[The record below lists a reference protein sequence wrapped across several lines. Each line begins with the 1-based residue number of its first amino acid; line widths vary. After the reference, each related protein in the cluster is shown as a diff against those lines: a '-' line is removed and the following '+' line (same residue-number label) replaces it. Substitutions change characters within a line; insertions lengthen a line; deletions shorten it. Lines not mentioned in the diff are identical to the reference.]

1 MQPATPG
8 SSAAKANSM
17 SKLLHTAISEMATA
31 QPEAPAVVMRS
42 ERITYGYL
50 DEASSRL
57 ATALRR
63 NGCEPGDRVA
73 LLLRKSTDALVAMVG
88 VLKAGCAYV
97 PLDPQSPPARLSAVL
112 ESSQPVALV
121 GHRATA
127 DTIGRIAPAC
137 MVAMMDTTVGATTGL
152 GHEDWASASAETL
165 DEISP
170 TEPAY
175 IMYTSGSTGQPKG
188 VLITHENATH
198 FANWAVAHFELGT
211 GDRNSS
217 HPAFHFDLSVLDIF
231 PTLRSGGSLHLIP
244 PEANLLPASIA
255 GLIGDQQLTQ
265 WVSVPSILTYIAKH
279 DAIPLGGYPDLRRVL
294 TCGEVLPTATLM
306 YWMERVPHARFSNL
320 YGPTEATVASS
331 FYDVADPPADTA
343 SSVPIGIPIPREE
356 LLVLTRD
363 MERAETGVIGN
374 LYIGG
379 AGLSP
384 GYWEDPVKTEAAFV
398 PDPWNP
404 GRIIYR
410 TGDLASIDEQGIHY
424 FHGRSDTQIKSRGYR
439 IELGDIE
446 AALSGLAYLLNAVVV
461 PVQDDNFGSV
471 SVSCA
476 YVPRP
481 GEEVTAVRIKRD
493 LNRLLPSY
501 MIPTGWREFSLFPTN
516 RNGKID
522 RGAIQSAMED
532 QSAAQV

>member
-1 MQPATPG
+1 M
-8 SSAAKANSM
+8 N
-17 SKLLHTAISEMATA
+17 KLLHTAISEMAAA

-42 ERITYGYL
+42 EQITYGYL

-97 PLDPQSPPARLSAVL
+97 PLDPDSPAARLSPVV
-112 ESSQPVALV
+112 ESSQPEALI

-127 DTIGRIAPAC
+127 DTIGQIAPAC

-152 GHEDWASASAETL
+152 GHEDWASARAETL
-165 DEISP
+165 DAISP

-175 IMYTSGSTGQPKG
+175 IIYTSGSTGQPKG
-188 VLITHENATH
+188 VLITHNNATH
-198 FANWAVAHFELGT
+198 FANWAVAHFELGA

-217 HPAFHFDLSVLDIF
+217 HAAFHFDLSVLDVF
-231 PTLRSGGSLHLIP
+231 PTLRSGGTLHLIP

-255 GLIGDQQLTQ
+255 GLIGEQQLTQ

-279 DAIPLGGYPDLRRVL
+279 DAIPPGGYPSLRRVL
-294 TCGEVLPTATLM
+294 TCGEVLPAATLI
-306 YWMERVPHARFSNL
+306 YWMERVPQARFSNL

-331 FYDVADPPADTA
+331 FHDVADPPADAA
-343 SSVPIGIPIPREE
+343 SSVPIGIPIPGEE

-363 MERAETGVIGN
+363 MERADTGVIGS

-384 GYWEDPVKTEAAFV
+384 GYWEDPAKTEAAFV
-398 PDPWNP
+398 ADPRNP

-410 TGDLASIDEQGIHY
+410 TGDLASVDEHGIHY

-446 AALSGLAYLLNAVVV
+446 AALSGLAYLLNSVVV
-461 PVQDDNFGSV
+461 PVQDDKFGSV

-476 YVPRP
+476 YVTRP
-481 GEEVTAVRIKRD
+481 GEEVTAVRIRRD
-493 LNRLLPSY
+493 LNLLLPSY
-501 MIPTGWREFSLFPTN
+501 MIPTGWREFMLFPTN

-522 RGAIQSAMED
+522 RRAIQSAMED
-532 QSAAQV
+532 ESAAQV